1 MMFKDLRNLFVL
13 IFSSVYAIA
22 AMPIYVILALLD
34 YFFGKIAD
42 FVGYVRSFYGV
53 NVIKIADR
61 IANLKK

>member
-1 MMFKDLRNLFVL
+1 MMFKYLRNLFVL
-13 IFSSVYAIA
+13 VFLSVYSIA
-22 AMPIYVILALLD
+22 AMQIYVILVSLD

-42 FVGYVRSFYGV
+42 FVGSVRSFYGV